1 MGTALLERKQL
12 LGAERFVVDLCG
24 RLDQVLQVGAGKEVA
39 EVYEFAVVLV
49 LDYDASV
56 HLRERK
62 KMGPLLLTIDNT
74 PLVLAATDVL
84 AINNNSPLGTDNG
97 KGQELLLHVSCC
109 PSQIPAHFQ
118 HTLMAC
124 FAWTSSLSSSSLS

>member
-1 MGTALLERKQL
+1 MGTAFFERKQL
-12 LGAERFVVDLCG
+12 LSTERFVVDLC
-24 RLDQVLQVGAGKEVA
+24 RCLDQVLQVGAGKEVA

-49 LDYDASV
+49 LDYDALAQ
-56 HLRERK
+56 LRED
-62 KMGPLLLTIDNT
+62 KMGMLLLTVDNT
-74 PLVLAATDVL
+74 PLVLATTDVL

-124 FAWTSSLSSSSLS
+124 FA

>member
-12 LGAERFVVDLCG
+12 LSTERFVVDLCG

-56 HLRERK
+56 HLREK
-62 KMGPLLLTIDNT
+62 KRWVCCCLPLIIPHLFWRPRTFLPLTT
-74 PLVLAATDVL
+74 TVLSEPTTAKGKSSCYMLAAARL
-84 AINNNSPLGTDNG
+84 KYQP
-97 KGQELLLHVSCC
+97 
-109 PSQIPAHFQ
+109 
-118 HTLMAC
+118 
-124 FAWTSSLSSSSLS
+124 TSSIP